1 VPFRFFCLALTVAA
15 FVSPPSAPAQAPQPP
30 GSDPDL
36 METPLFPVE
45 FLAVTKVNPDGTIL
59 LAPNE
64 TLPPNVRP
72 SIGSMYAEGH
82 YILVT
87 HPPGPGGKSR
97 LFRAQVID
105 IADGG
110 VFTVKI
116 GAGAA
121 AHVREKDA
129 ALFTRPAPA
138 TTARLKALPDEIPVI
153 DGTSGAKSALS
164 PREAAARS
172 QSINH
177 LKQMGLALHN
187 YHATFNQFP
196 PAVIYGPDGKPWHSW
211 RVLILPYLEQMEAYN
226 AYDFNQPWDSP
237 KNKKLL
243 EKTPEVYRDPIN
255 GEAKDPYTHYAAL
268 VGPNAIFRPD
278 GPKQSGQVK
287 LGVGGTSL
295 RDVTDGTSNTVVVT
309 TVDPTRKIPWTKPED
324 IDVGPKF
331 MGFGKPGG
339 IAASYTFQGASGGK
353 CAPFLFADGSVRVI
367 GTSITPKLLQGLFT
381 RAGAEILAQ
390 DSYPPEAMPSNRQKM
405 LKIRGQGAKA
415 TATIE

>member
-1 VPFRFFCLALTVAA
+1 MF
-15 FVSPPSAPAQAPQPP
+15 
-30 GSDPDL
+30 
-36 METPLFPVE
+36 
-45 FLAVTKVNPDGTIL
+45 
-59 LAPNE
+59 
-64 TLPPNVRP
+64 
-72 SIGSMYAEGH
+72 AEG
-82 YILVT
+82 YYVLVT
-87 HPPGPGGKSR
+87 HPAGPGGKSR
-97 LFRAQVID
+97 LFRAEVID

-116 GAGAA
+116 GKAA
-121 AHVREKDA
+121 TAHVQEKDA
-129 ALFTRPAPA
+129 AMFTRPAPA
-138 TTARLKALPDEIPVI
+138 ITARLKALPDEIPVI
-153 DGTSGAKSALS
+153 DGSAGAKSALS

-177 LKQMGLALHN
+177 LKLMGLAMHN

-211 RVLILPYLEQMEAYN
+211 RVLILPYIEQQIAYN

-243 EKTPEVYRDPIN
+243 EKTPEVYRDPII
-255 GEAKDPYTHYAAL
+255 GDAKDPYTHYAAL

-287 LGVGGTSL
+287 LGVGGTSM
-295 RDVTDGTSNTVVVT
+295 RDITDGTSNTVVAT
-309 TVDPTRKIPWTKPED
+309 TVDPARKIPWTKPED

-331 MGFGKPGG
+331 AGFGKPGG
-339 IAASYTFQGASGGK
+339 IAASYTFQGAAGGK

-367 GTSITPKLLQGLFT
+367 GTSITPRLLQGLFT

-390 DSYPPEAMPSNRQKM
+390 DSYPTEAMPSNRQKM